1 MCCTSHN
8 NKNEMYM
15 FINEMNV
22 KNKNYF
28 VFDNVFEYKKML
40 FEKFFEYAKNDNE
53 YLQNDYAN
61 DICMINALCNELTKF
76 CKKYDNYIIKIIDN
90 DDIQS
95 INEFILIDM
104 CNNHMFDF
112 MLSIENKHNIY
123 IEQK

>member
-1 MCCTSHN
+1 M
-8 NKNEMYM
+8 
-15 FINEMNV
+15 INEMNV

-28 VFDNVFEYKKML
+28 VFDDIFEYKKML
-40 FEKFFEYAKNDNE
+40 FEKFFEYANNDNE

-61 DICMINALCNELTKF
+61 DIYIINALCNELTKF
-76 CKKYDNYIIKIIDN
+76 CEKYDNYIIKIIDN

-104 CNNHMFDF
+104 CKNHMFDF
-112 MLSIENKHNIY
+112 MLSIENDCHIY